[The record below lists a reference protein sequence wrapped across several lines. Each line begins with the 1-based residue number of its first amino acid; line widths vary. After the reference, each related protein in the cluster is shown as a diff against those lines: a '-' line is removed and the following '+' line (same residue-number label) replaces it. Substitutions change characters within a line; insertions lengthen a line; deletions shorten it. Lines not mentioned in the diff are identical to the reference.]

1 MATAFELVN
10 GCSPAV
16 LISGLFLIAGLA
28 TVFGTA
34 RLILA
39 TVMSVT
45 EAVWTPAAAI
55 AFTRATA
62 LSRPELPASGEPG
75 RARGW
80 QTVARAASAT
90 R

>member
-1 MATAFELVN
+1 VLLSVVMVEAAILEVMPAATA
-10 GCSPAV
+10 G
-16 LISGLFLIAGLA
+16 
-28 TVFGTA
+28 
-34 RLILA
+34 LILA

-55 AFTRATA
+55 AFARATA
-62 LSRPELPASGEPG
+62 LSRPELPASGDPG